1 MFPYIGLDIVKY
13 LKIMHLSSNI
23 KKKMNGA

>member
-13 LKIMHLSSNI
+13 LKTMHPSTNI